1 MQNHKP
7 GHIMRACLVSLS
19 LCVSLLA
26 TASEATAQYLHAPPC
41 GRLCVEK
48 AHAACMNATNEQC
61 FRQQVVSCQKACP
74 HR

>member
-7 GHIMRACLVSLS
+7 GHIMGACLVSLS
-19 LCVSLLA
+19 LCVFLLP
-26 TASEATAQYLHAPPC
+26 TACEAAARLPPAC
-41 GRLCVEK
+41 VRLCVEK

-61 FRQQVVSCQKACP
+61 FRQHAVSCQKACP